1 MKKKHFFLAF
11 GFSFLAISPSGCP
24 PYTAIRGMNAD
35 PAPATPATP
44 FTPFTPLLGMASMS
58 LEDHAD
64 SDHHDAGLPNSA
76 GLPGLGPSAKGSHG
90 SPDTPTPSTPKRDT
104 KRRRVARFIAPVP
117 CSLDSVPQGPQG
129 PQGSEGPQGPQGP
142 RRRMDLR
149 VTIPWNPWNGTI
161 AHRDHM
167 PRPESGRL
175 RIDDTPR
182 DLADVGIVGIA
193 PDPSR
198 AFAFSGLPAPSGL
211 PVLQVRPRVRAQK
224 TLCNHPTKGH
234 LFDFPTNEQSWPS
247 LMAPHATDEFL
258 GPLFLGPQ
266 FLGQLFREL
275 GPMGSMDAMGP
286 WGCYEDAGK
295 YNRKELETLVPSAT
309 MVSAAMTVRMATSP
323 DFLFCDE
330 SPVGSPTG
338 SRVSAKSHSP
348 DIRIG
353 LSVVGTLVGA

>member
-1 MKKKHFFLAF
+1 MQ
-11 GFSFLAISPSGCP
+11 PD
-24 PYTAIRGMNAD
+24 TAIRGMNTD
-35 PAPATPATP
+35 PAPAAPATPATP
-44 FTPFTPLLGMASMS
+44 FTPATPLLGIASLS
-58 LEDHAD
+58 LADHVGP
-64 SDHHDAGLPNSA
+64 DHHDSGLC
-76 GLPGLGPSAKGSHG
+76 GLWPLANGSHG
-90 SPDTPTPSTPKRDT
+90 SPDIPNTPKRDT

-117 CSLDSVPQGPQG
+117 VPIDSVPRGPQG
-129 PQGSEGPQGPQGP
+129 PQGSEGP

-182 DLADVGIVGIA
+182 DLADVGIFGIA
-193 PDPSR
+193 PDLPGLADPSR
-198 AFAFSGLPAPSGL
+198 AFAFAGL

-224 TLCNHPTKGH
+224 TLCNHPTQGH

-275 GPMGSMDAMGP
+275 CPMGPLGQMDAMGP
-286 WGCYEDAGK
+286 WDCCEDPGK
-295 YNRKELETLVPSAT
+295 YSRKELETIVPSAT

-330 SPVGSPTG
+330 SPLLGPLRAQRGCRSGQPIPRCDGRAIITG
-338 SRVSAKSHSP
+338 VFF
-348 DIRIG
+348 
-353 LSVVGTLVGA
+353 